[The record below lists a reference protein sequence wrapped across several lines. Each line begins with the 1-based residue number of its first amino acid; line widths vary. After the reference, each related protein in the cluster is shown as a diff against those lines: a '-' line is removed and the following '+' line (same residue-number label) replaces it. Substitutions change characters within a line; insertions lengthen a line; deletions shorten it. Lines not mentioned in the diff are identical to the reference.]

1 MDSSHGPARKQLKMP
16 QEPQVPA
23 ATKTRAFE
31 AIVSRIENQVLN
43 GDLKIGDRLPGER
56 ELVAQFEV
64 SRSSVREAM
73 RVLESNGIIASR
85 PGDPRGAVVLPPA
98 SAPLRKMISRLATT
112 SASSLAD
119 LLIYRMTMESS
130 ANSLAAIRR
139 SDADL
144 LKLEKAMARMRA
156 ARLQSQSAFSQADLD
171 FHDVIAQA
179 SGHALLQITGE
190 AVRQSIEQLITSSIE
205 QSADDEALMQRTV
218 DHHQEVF
225 LAIQNQDAHLAEHLA
240 RSSLFEYYGHLLNE
254 DDRSA
259 LAALASFGQRK
270 KSS

>member
-1 MDSSHGPARKQLKMP
+1 MSQTP
-16 QEPQVPA
+16 EVPA

-31 AIVSRIENQVLN
+31 AIVSSIESQVLS
-43 GDLKIGDRLPGER
+43 GELKIGDHLPGER
-56 ELVAQFEV
+56 ELVTQFEV

-73 RVLESNGIIASR
+73 RVLESNGIVASR
-85 PGDPRGAVVLPPA
+85 PGDPRGAVVLSPT

-112 SASSLAD
+112 SSSSLAD

-130 ANSLAAIRR
+130 ANSLAATRR

-156 ARLQSQSAFSQADLD
+156 ARSQSQSAFSQADLD

-205 QSADDEALMQRTV
+205 QSSDDEALMQRTL
-218 DHHQEVF
+218 DHHHEVF
-225 LAIQNQDAHLAEHLA
+225 MAIQKRDAHLAEHLA
-240 RSSLFEYYGHLLNE
+240 RSSLFEYYGHLVPA
-254 DDRSA
+254 DDRTA
-259 LAALASFGQRK
+259 LAALASFGQATQT
-270 KSS
+270 S